1 MRRNAVLLI
10 LISILSGFGSTAMS
24 IAAGLWVLDLT
35 GSVSFAALTA
45 VCLYLP
51 TFAGP
56 WLGGLA
62 DRLPRRPLLI
72 GTDLALGV
80 VLLTLLAVHSAAGVW
95 LIFAVLLFRG
105 VSYVV
110 SDAGETAILPSALP
124 RELLGDVN
132 GWRSSAQE
140 GMKLVAPLAGAALYA
155 WHGAT
160 PVILLSAAMPLLSA
174 ACYAFLRIGTAAA
187 PTAQDAAGAASAAM
201 GEAAAEPAARCGA
214 DAESAVRGGASAE
227 SAARGGAGTESAA
240 RGGARAEP
248 AAWSGAGAEAAGA
261 SVVVARAQ
269 AGAEGGERRRG
280 GLGEGLRAL
289 FGIADVRTP
298 VVVAGVA
305 IGMSGLCNAAVLS
318 HLVHDLGLPSTHLG
332 FLATAQGAGSIVGGL
347 IVGRLLARSS
357 PVAVAALGSV
367 VFAAG
372 CLSSSLPW
380 WAAMITGSVLIGLGL
395 PWALI
400 AGITAVQTRTPDHL
414 LGRVAAT
421 ATTVMF
427 GPVALGIPLGSA
439 LIHLGTVLPLWIA
452 AAVTVTTAALARRR
466 HPAAALPV
474 GSAR

>member
-1 MRRNAVLLI
+1 MRRNAFLLV
-10 LISILSGFGSTAMS
+10 LISILSGFGSTTMS

-56 WLGGLA
+56 WLGALA

-72 GTDLALGV
+72 GTDLVLGA
-80 VLLTLLAVHSAAGVW
+80 VLLTLLTVHSAGGVW
-95 LIFAVLLFRG
+95 LIFAVLLVRG

-124 RELLGDVN
+124 RERLGDVN

-155 WHGAT
+155 WRGAA
-160 PVILLSAAMPLLSA
+160 PVILLSAAMPLLTA
-174 ACYAFLRIGTAAA
+174 ACYFFLRVSAPVPSEATAG
-187 PTAQDAAGAASAAM
+187 P
-201 GEAAAEPAARCGA
+201 AE
-214 DAESAVRGGASAE
+214 RG
-227 SAARGGAGTESAA
+227 
-240 RGGARAEP
+240 
-248 AAWSGAGAEAAGA
+248 
-261 SVVVARAQ
+261 
-269 AGAEGGERRRG
+269 RG
-280 GLGEGLRAL
+280 GLRDGLRAL
-289 FGIADVRTP
+289 FGIPAVRTP
-298 VVVAGVA
+298 VVTAGIA
-305 IGMSGLCNAAVLS
+305 IGMSGLCNAAVLA
-318 HLVHDLGLPSTHLG
+318 HLVQDLGLPSTHLG
-332 FLATAQGAGSIVGGL
+332 FLATAQGAGSIAGGL

-357 PVAVAALGSV
+357 PAIVAALGSA

-380 WAAMITGSVLIGLGL
+380 WPAMITGSVLIGIGL

-400 AGITAVQTRTPDHL
+400 AGVTAVQTRTPDHL

-427 GPVALGIPLGSA
+427 GPVALGIPAGAA

-452 AAVTVTTAALARRR
+452 AAVTVTTAVLARR
-466 HPAAALPV
+466 HQPAAALPV
-474 GSAR
+474 GGGR